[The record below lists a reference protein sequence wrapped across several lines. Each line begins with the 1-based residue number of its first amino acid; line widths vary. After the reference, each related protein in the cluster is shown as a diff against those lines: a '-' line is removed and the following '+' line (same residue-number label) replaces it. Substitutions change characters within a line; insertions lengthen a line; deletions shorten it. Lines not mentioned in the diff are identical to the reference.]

1 MAKKKQATI
10 EVRHYCRECAH
21 ATDFHEKDWKGEYF
35 MCKCK
40 FHKWSKFLN
49 RDYCEHFKMK

>member
-1 MAKKKQATI
+1 MAIKKQNPI
-10 EVRHYCRECAH
+10 CEKHYCRECAY
-21 ATDFHEKDWKGEYF
+21 ATDFHEKNWKGEYF

-49 RDYCEHFKMK
+49 HSCCEHFKLK

>member
-1 MAKKKQATI
+1 MAIKKQNPI
-10 EVRHYCRECAH
+10 CEKHYCRECSY
-21 ATDFHEKDWKGEYF
+21 ATDFHEKNWEGEYF

-49 RDYCEHFKMK
+49 HSCCEHFKLK

>member
-10 EVRHYCRECAH
+10 ELRHYCRECAY
-21 ATDFHEKDWKGEYF
+21 ATDFHEKNWNGEYF

-40 FHKWSKFLN
+40 FHKLSKFLN
-49 RDYCEHFKMK
+49 HSCCEYFKLK